1 MDFAALVLVILAGA
15 TLAGALD
22 PALGLPA
29 RLGAGIALGTLGTAV
44 GLFVLLA
51 LRVPLAVVA
60 AVPVLLAL
68 GWLLGYA
75 LAQRPV
81 PTSQRV
87 RLPGRDRS
95 PAGGPPQVPAFLG
108 TRPGPGQ
115 ADAQRGPQQ
124 RRSHASRSDEP
135 QAPAGTRAGAWV
147 AAARRIAR
155 QLGPPAL
162 ETALLLVAL
171 VLLAG
176 AGWLALS
183 WPITTT
189 DALRL
194 FDGRA
199 RLLLTAG
206 SLEGAAAL
214 AYDPAFF
221 ASYPPLTTL
230 LYTWVYVLGGPAR
243 TPQYFS
249 TLYTAATALL
259 LYGLL
264 RPQVARPLAA
274 AATLAL
280 VASRPVL
287 EYATNAYTV
296 APALCYTA
304 AAVLLLDAALTA
316 DRAAPACA
324 SAGSFRRGVRPAVAD
339 TAPPARP
346 ARTGRLVL
354 AGLCLGG
361 AVWARTGS
369 EPLVLALAALALWQ
383 GRRALSPAQAAAA
396 LLLPPLLLAGG
407 WLGYA
412 QTRLATV
419 PPHETA
425 ALLVTEAQQAPP
437 RELLT
442 ALRVLAQRPPQDV
455 LRLITAER
463 LGAFARQ
470 FGPLV
475 WAVDPALLAVFLLTA
490 LLAWPAQR
498 RQAFLWAVLAA
509 LVGTTAAGFFALF
522 LVYPRSLQDTPDSV
536 LRLLLLAVPLLSYG
550 TARNVQAVLD
560 RGRAG
565 PAAGRPSTPA
575 GAPPAQKA
583 AAPPHPG
590 RL

>member
-1 MDFAALVLVILAGA
+1 MESAALVITILAGA
-15 TLAGALD
+15 TLAGVLD
-22 PALGLPA
+22 PPLSLPA
-29 RLGAGIALGTLGTAV
+29 RLGAGIAVGMLGLAV
-44 GLFVLLA
+44 VLFGLLTMH
-51 LRVPLAVVA
+51 VPLAA
-60 AVPVLLAL
+60 AATVPVLLAL
-68 GWLLGYA
+68 GWLLGYV
-75 LAQRPV
+75 LTQRPGR
-81 PTSQRV
+81 TLWHAWRARRA
-87 RLPGRDRS
+87 RLPAGLPLPILASLGPR
-95 PAGGPPQVPAFLG
+95 PGGPAQVDSP
-108 TRPGPGQ
+108 
-115 ADAQRGPQQ
+115 RGPQ
-124 RRSHASRSDEP
+124 RRRPTASGRDGQP
-135 QAPAGTRAGAWV
+135 ALAGTW
-147 AAARRIAR
+147 AATARRTAQ

-162 ETALLLVAL
+162 ELALLLATL
-171 VLLAG
+171 ALLAG
-176 AGWLALS
+176 AGWLALA

-230 LYTWVYVLGGPAR
+230 LYAWVYVLGGPAR
-243 TPQYFS
+243 NPQYVS
-249 TLYTAATALL
+249 TLYTAAAALL

-274 AATLAL
+274 AAALAL

-304 AAVLLLDAALTA
+304 GAALLLDPLE
-316 DRAAPACA
+316 AAPA
-324 SAGSFRRGVRPAVAD
+324 AGPVPA
-339 TAPPARP
+339 ARS

-354 AGLCLGG
+354 AGLFLGG

-369 EPLVLALAALALWQ
+369 EPLALAIAGLALWQ
-383 GRRALSPAQAAAA
+383 WRRCLPLARAAAA

-412 QTRLATV
+412 QARLATV

-425 ALLVTEAQQAPP
+425 AAIVAAARQAPP

-442 ALRVLAQRPPQDV
+442 ALRVLAQLPPRELLDLV
-455 LRLITAER
+455 TAEQ
-463 LGAFARQ
+463 LGSFARQ

-475 WAVDPALLAVFLLTA
+475 WVVDPALLAVFVLTA

-560 RGRAG
+560 RRY
-565 PAAGRPSTPA
+565 AGRPQGDASRAPTGVASPA
-575 GAPPAQKA
+575 RPSAHSGSAGCPAQ
-583 AAPPHPG
+583 
-590 RL
+590 

>member
-81 PTSQRV
+81 LTCQRV

-95 PAGGPPQVPAFLG
+95 PAGGPPQVPASLG

-124 RRSHASRSDEP
+124 RRPHASRSDEP

-162 ETALLLVAL
+162 ELALLLAAL
-171 VLLAG
+171 LLLAG

-183 WPITTT
+183 WPIATT

-243 TPQYFS
+243 NPQYFS
-249 TLYTAATALL
+249 TLYTAAAALL

-274 AATLAL
+274 AAALAL
-280 VASRPVL
+280 VASRAVL

-304 AAVLLLDAALTA
+304 GAVLLLDPPAAA
-316 DRAAPACA
+316 VAAPA
-324 SAGSFRRGVRPAVAD
+324 VRPV
-339 TAPPARP
+339 
-346 ARTGRLVL
+346 RTGRLVL

-396 LLLPPLLLAGG
+396 LLLPPLLLAGA

-442 ALRVLAQRPPQDV
+442 ALRVLAQLPPQELPALV
-455 LRLITAER
+455 RAET
-463 LGAFARQ
+463 LWSFARQ
-470 FGPLV
+470 FVPLV
-475 WAVDPALLAVFLLTA
+475 GAVDPVLLGVFLLSA

>member
-1 MDFAALVLVILAGA
+1 MDFAALVPVILAGA

-51 LRVPLAVVA
+51 LRVPLAAAA

-81 PTSQRV
+81 LTCR
-87 RLPGRDRS
+87 RGWLPGRDR
-95 PAGGPPQVPAFLG
+95 PPTGGPPQVPAFLG

-124 RRSHASRSDEP
+124 RRPHASRSDGP
-135 QAPAGTRAGAWV
+135 QAPAGTW

-155 QLGPPAL
+155 RLGPPAL

-230 LYTWVYVLGGPAR
+230 LYTWVYVLGGLAR
-243 TPQYFS
+243 TPQYLS

-280 VASRPVL
+280 VASRQVL

-304 AAVLLLDAALTA
+304 GAVLLLDAALTA
-316 DRAAPACA
+316 DQAAPACA
-324 SAGSFRRGVRPAVAD
+324 SAGSSRRGVRPAEAG

-346 ARTGRLVL
+346 APTGRLVL

-396 LLLPPLLLAGG
+396 LLLPPLLLAGA

-442 ALRVLAQRPPQDV
+442 ALRVLAQLPPQELPALV
-455 LRLITAER
+455 RAET
-463 LGAFARQ
+463 LWSFARQ
-470 FGPLV
+470 FVPLV
-475 WAVDPALLAVFLLTA
+475 GAVDPVLLGVFLLSA

-509 LVGTTAAGFFALF
+509 LLGTTAAGFFALF

-536 LRLLLLAVPLLSYG
+536 LRLLLLATPLLLAA
-550 TARNVQAVLD
+550 TARNLQATLD

-575 GAPPAQKA
+575 GAPPAQEA
-583 AAPPHPG
+583 AARPRPG
-590 RL
+590 WL